1 MSLSLAAS
9 EAGISRDGEEVGI
22 AAVFLQ
28 SLHPLDYVHQ
38 TSHAHLS
45 PVRERREVKK
55 GGRGERSG
63 NRKEGEERGL
73 VIFDTRHKQQVFEG
87 IESIVLSTQV
97 Q

>member
-55 GGRGERSG
+55 GGRAERSG
-63 NRKEGEERGL
+63 IGKKEKR
-73 VIFDTRHKQQVFEG
+73 EG
-87 IESIVLSTQV
+87 WSSLIPDICK
-97 Q
+97 